1 MTALLIALAAVLLI
15 LGAMLLWRQ
24 AGRRQQAQISAKV
37 LERQLALRPGVPLA
51 TREERVQQDAWQG
64 APKGWREFMLRTG
77 MRPSR
82 RFYFALLAWT
92 LGLPVL
98 LLALVGPVAG
108 AAMLAAA
115 IAGAYA
121 FLWFKTDRRHRKIV
135 AQIPDFLD
143 LMVRL
148 ITIGNSMGAAFLNA
162 ADNTPLPLGEV
173 LQEAKA
179 LHRSGQELDAA
190 LRTVSRQHGLHEL
203 FLVAAVIGVA
213 MRFGGRSDQTME
225 RMAGFMRDRENA
237 RNELVA
243 LSAEVRLSA
252 WILALLP
259 AVIAVYIL
267 IFNNNLFM
275 TMWQDPTGFRM
286 LVFAVVL
293 QLVGCYW
300 LYRMARNV

>member
-1 MTALLIALAAVLLI
+1 MVPLLIALAAVLLV
-15 LGAMLLWRQ
+15 LGALLLWWQ
-24 AGRRQQAQISAKV
+24 AARRQQALMSAQV
-37 LERQLALRPGVPLA
+37 LEQQLALRPSVPQA
-51 TREERVQQDAWQG
+51 TREERLQQDAWQG

-77 MRPSR
+77 VRPSR
-82 RFYFALLAWT
+82 RFYLTLLAGT
-92 LGLPVL
+92 LGLPTLVL
-98 LLALVGPVAG
+98 VLIGPVAG
-108 AAMLAAA
+108 LSILLAAVV
-115 IAGAYA
+115 GAYVY
-121 FLWFKTDRRHRKIV
+121 LWFKADRRHRKIV
-135 AQIPDFLD
+135 SQIPDFLD

-162 ADNTPLPLGEV
+162 ADNTPQPLGAV

-179 LHRSGQELDAA
+179 MHRSGQELDST
-190 LRTVSRQHGLHEL
+190 LRVVSRQHGVHEL

-259 AVIAVYIL
+259 ALIAVYIL

-275 TMWQDPTGFRM
+275 TMWLDPVGFHM
-286 LVFAVVL
+286 LMFAAVL

>member
-1 MTALLIALAAVLLI
+1 MAPLLIALAAVLLV
-15 LGAMLLWRQ
+15 LGALLLWWQ
-24 AGRRQQAQISAKV
+24 AGRRQQALVSAQV
-37 LERQLALRPGVPLA
+37 LEQQLALRPSVPRSA
-51 TREERVQQDAWQG
+51 REERLQQDAWQG

-77 MRPSR
+77 VQPSR
-82 RFYFALLAWT
+82 RFYLILLAWT
-92 LGLPVL
+92 LGLPTL
-98 LLALVGPVAG
+98 LLVLVGPVAG
-108 AAMLAAA
+108 LAALVA
-115 IAGAYA
+115 AVVGAYA
-121 FLWFKTDRRHRKIV
+121 FLWFKADRRHRKIV

-162 ADNTPLPLGEV
+162 ADNTPQPLGDV

-179 LHRSGQELDAA
+179 LHRSGQELDAT
-190 LRTVSRQHGLHEL
+190 LRGVSRQHGVHEL
-203 FLVAAVIGVA
+203 FLVAAVISVA

-275 TMWQDPTGFRM
+275 TMWLDPVGFRM
-286 LVFAVVL
+286 LMFAAVL